1 MWGSARP
8 SAGEGNPPPGPAC
21 SDHAVENPGAWLKA
35 YEHNAYLVA
44 FYGQLLGSAVVV
56 GDSCLSLWTNGWK
69 MPPKPLRV
77 MLGNRVKTV
86 TRWSLSIVQNALFR
100 TTSCLVAFLFCSVD
114 QSWPTVTPWTA
125 ARQASLFTTSSR
137 SLPKLTSI
145 ESVMPSSHPI
155 FCCPLLLLT
164 SIFHQTLSSI
174 HTDRRMGLF
183 QPPQLHRKLLIFLS
197 K

>member
-1 MWGSARP
+1 MGVCKTLCWG
-8 SAGEGNPPPGPAC
+8 GEPPPGPAC